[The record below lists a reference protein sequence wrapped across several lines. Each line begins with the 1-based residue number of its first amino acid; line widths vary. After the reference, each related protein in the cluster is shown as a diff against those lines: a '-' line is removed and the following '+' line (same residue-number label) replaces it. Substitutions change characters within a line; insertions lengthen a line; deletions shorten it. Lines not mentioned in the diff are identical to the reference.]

1 MSTPRLLPA
10 TNGARDNQHMV
21 DTPDFPDRLDAAL
34 AMHGLDN
41 ATFAA
46 YFGPTGQQ
54 LVNGWRRRGRVGTP
68 NVKRVREIL
77 ALTDMDWLQEGV
89 GSPERLSG
97 VAEPVRNY
105 DLRQSYAARLDAHI
119 LAKALGVMDA
129 DEARNGRYSPLKR
142 ATLVLSL
149 CDRLAAGEKQHDLIA
164 EIFNDGQNGG
174 SNDGKGKAGRKR

>member
-1 MSTPRLLPA
+1 
-10 TNGARDNQHMV
+10 MV
-21 DTPDFPDRLDAAL
+21 DSPSFSDRLDAAL

-54 LVNGWRRRGRVGTP
+54 LINGWRRRDRLGSP
-68 NVKRVREIL
+68 SIKRVREIL
-77 ALTDMDWLQEGV
+77 PLTSMDWLIDGV
-89 GSPERLSG
+89 GSPERLI
-97 VAEPVRNY
+97 VNAEPVRNY

-129 DEARNGRYSPLKR
+129 DESRNGRYSPLKR

-164 EIFNDGQNGG
+164 AIFNDDMRGD
-174 SNDGKGKAGRKR
+174 SKDGKGRASSRKR